1 MVPQAGHGPKMAKAN
16 GVKKINL
23 ENVGSPSKI
32 HEKTSNQ
39 AVLSVWPLSKGCV
52 PTLAICWRQ

>member
-1 MVPQAGHGPKMAKAN
+1 MELTCVVPQAGHGPKMAKAN

-32 HEKTSNQ
+32 HEKNFKSGRFFLCGPYLK
-39 AVLSVWPLSKGCV
+39 AVFQL
-52 PTLAICWRQ
+52 